1 MSDIS
6 QVCDAVPCR
15 QLTTK
20 DPRHDADSGSG
31 GGVLAWCRSA
41 VMQAALATA
50 LIARSAGRPV
60 PARID
65 YAAVVLSL
73 ADLSPSRLRSAPL
86 YTSTNGARSNVCM
99 RCLPSCLAPFA
110 CIRLY
115 SPSFAYTSQSIN
127 HKILTCRFL

>member
-1 MSDIS
+1 MLVVVSVLAGFSSVEPIVTRSLMSDIS

-50 LIARSAGRPV
+50 LIARSAGRPG
-60 PARID
+60 PYRP
-65 YAAVVLSL
+65 VLIMP
-73 ADLSPSRLRSAPL
+73 LSR
-86 YTSTNGARSNVCM
+86 
-99 RCLPSCLAPFA
+99 
-110 CIRLY
+110 
-115 SPSFAYTSQSIN
+115 
-127 HKILTCRFL
+127 